1 MKFLSEWSINTCSK
15 TVPSSNH
22 AIDNTYCAHNAVISL
37 AHDYNS
43 LGTILPE

>member
-22 AIDNTYCAHNAVISL
+22 AIDTYCAHNAVISL